1 MTNIV
6 VYIIGLIAMI
16 LGTLITIHVVPWLKA
31 RNLYDAAVI
40 AVEAAEALYGRGHGE
55 EKLKAAL
62 DSLAERGYD
71 IDSNRVID
79 AVRAAWKE
87 LDQAMYMD
95 GEKKPE
101 I

>member
-1 MTNIV
+1 MKKNDK
-6 VYIIGLIAMI
+6 YCC
-16 LGTLITIHVVPWLKA
+16 
-31 RNLYDAAVI
+31 LYNRFNCNDFR
-40 AVEAAEALYGRGHGE
+40 YSYYNTCGHGE